1 MERFPKIVKDWK
13 VSLLKKLTQKLTIFK
28 KSSIFNIW
36 QGSEAPLILLQ
47 KLVSIR
53 DNFPGDFANFLRS
66 LFYSFCG
73 TREQVENIIAKFDLW
88 FKILN

>member
-36 QGSEAPLILLQ
+36 QGSENPLILLQ

-53 DNFPGDFANFLRS
+53 DNFPGDFENFLRS
-66 LFYSFCG
+66 LFYSFG
-73 TREQVENIIAKFDLW
+73 RTREQVENIIAKFDLW